1 MSKRPKTE
9 SATEADSKIYFEDID
24 VDSQF
29 ESGWYRVPRDEVMD
43 FARRWDPYPHHL
55 DEEIAQASLFRGIA
69 ACAPHIFAISARLS
83 HDLPGPLALIAGLGG
98 DGLALLAPVRA
109 DSRVRLI
116 RRFTAKRLSQS
127 RPGAGIVSIED
138 TLYSPEEEALFR
150 TSGSMLIATRH
161 PSA

>member
-1 MSKRPKTE
+1 MPIE
-9 SATEADSKIYFEDID
+9 AATNEDAKIYFEDIE

-29 ESGWYRVPRDEVMD
+29 VSPWVTVPRDEVID

-55 DEEIAQASLFRGIA
+55 DEEVAKASLFKGIA

-116 RRFTAKRLSQS
+116 RRFTAKRLSKS
-127 RPGAGIVSIED
+127 RPGAGIVTIED

-150 TSGSMLIATRH
+150 TSGSMLVACRDA
-161 PSA
+161 SA